1 MNWSRMLIDGAA
13 LSAVASAII
22 FASLRANPRI
32 WLNDFP
38 KDIRAAV
45 PPKTADEKR
54 QSLRWGIPFL
64 VCLIGIPALSTLW
77 LERQDPSA
85 GFATLFLH
93 AWGVGLI
100 FNAVD
105 LLLIDWLVLCFITP
119 RSLVIPGTEG
129 MRGYKDYGHHFRG
142 FLIGSVASVVLALL
156 IAAVVVVA

>member
-1 MNWSRMLIDGAA
+1 MWSRTLTDGTV
-13 LSAVASAII
+13 LSVVGTAII

-38 KDIRAAV
+38 PDIRAAV

-54 QSLRWGIPFL
+54 QSLMWGIPFL
-64 VCLIGIPALSTLW
+64 ACLVGIPAMSTVW
-77 LERQDPSA
+77 LERQEPSA
-85 GFATLFLH
+85 GFAALFLN

-105 LLLIDWLVLCFITP
+105 LLFIDWLVLCYITP

-129 MRGYKDYGHHFRG
+129 MNGYKDYGHHFRG
-142 FLIGSVASVVLALL
+142 FLIGTVASAMLALL
-156 IAAVVVVA
+156 ITSIVSLT